1 MIYIVDYTTVD
12 GNYGHKDIRVRR
24 FRIFGGGARFRILGG
39 VQGGG
44 GKYPAGNDVVLTSMR
59 RNDVTSTSF

>member
-44 GKYPAGNDVVLTSMR
+44 GQIPSR
-59 RNDVTSTSF
+59 Q